1 MRLASN
7 RHLLEQYKTCADAAA
22 VSAMQEKILA
32 DLEKSYDESRRAA
45 GEFLFADF
53 QLSSAFRGASCRTA
67 WALYTCQAEGCA
79 LSAPMRWVYTL

>member
-45 GEFLFADF
+45 GEFLFAVF
-53 QLSSAFRGASCRTA
+53 QLSSAFRGA
-67 WALYTCQAEGCA
+67 A
-79 LSAPMRWVYTL
+79 LSSFV